1 MKATVNFTL
10 RQATIDDAALFYS
23 VIDRTMR
30 DLIIAT
36 WGVWD
41 ELRVQR
47 ESYED
52 SSSPNAQVIQIGD
65 VSVGVFTVER
75 FPTYIQLEQIY
86 LLPQYQR
93 LGIGTRLLNS
103 LISEASQS
111 QIPVRLRVL
120 TINSAKMFYEK
131 FGFVVT
137 KATSDF
143 LYMEKSP

>member
-75 FPTYIQLEQIY
+75 FSTYIQLEQIY

-120 TINSAKMFYEK
+120 AINSAKMFYEK

>member
-1 MKATVNFTL
+1 MKASVNFTL
-10 RQATIDDAALFYS
+10 RQATIDDAPLFYS
-23 VIDRTMR
+23 VIARTMR

-41 ELRVQR
+41 ELLVQR

-86 LLPQYQR
+86 LLPKYQR

-120 TINSAKMFYEK
+120 AVNSAKMFYEK
-131 FGFVVT
+131 FGFAVT